1 MYRRGVGVDNSSRGR
16 IPKRVLFVALFLL
29 AALLASVIMVR
40 SVYYQRL
47 KPVSDSQEV
56 VIVTVE
62 KGAPATEISDLLQS
76 KGLIRSSTIFQWYIR
91 TNNVRD
97 KLQAG
102 TYALR
107 PSMSVNEIVDV
118 LVQGSIKSDLIT
130 ILPGQRLDQV
140 RQTFINAGFEP
151 TAVDK
156 ALDASL
162 YAGHPALADKP
173 AAAGLEGF
181 LYPDSYQKDDNT
193 DPSTVVLESLDEM
206 AGHLTPGIRAA
217 FASHGLSV
225 FQGVTLASVLEEEV
239 SNQQDRTQAAQVF
252 LKRLQ
257 IDMFMGSDV
266 TAFYGAIIQ
275 GVEPDT
281 RVDTP
286 YNTLI
291 HKGLPP
297 GPIANVSETSL
308 QAVAG
313 PAATDWLYFVTGDDG
328 TTHFSKSLQDHEA
341 LIKQY
346 CRKNCAPIE

>member
-1 MYRRGVGVDNSSRGR
+1 MYKRGMVSSSRGR
-16 IPKRVLFVALFLL
+16 IPKRVLFVAVFLL
-29 AALLASVIMVR
+29 MALLASVIAVR
-40 SVYYQRL
+40 SVYYERL
-47 KPVSDSQEV
+47 NPVSDSQEV

-62 KGAPATEISDLLQS
+62 RGAAATQIGELLQS

-107 PSMSVNEIVDV
+107 PSMNVEEIVNV
-118 LVQGSIKSDLIT
+118 MVKGSIKSDLIT
-130 ILPGQRLDQV
+130 ILPGQRVDQI
-140 RQTFINAGFEP
+140 RQTFINAGFDP
-151 TAVDK
+151 SAVDN
-156 ALDASL
+156 ALDASQ

-173 AAAGLEGF
+173 ANAGLEGY
-181 LYPDSYQKDDNT
+181 LYPDSYQKDENT
-193 DPSTVVLESLDEM
+193 DPSVVVRESLDEM
-206 AGHLTPGIRAA
+206 AEHLTPGIRAA
-217 FASHGLSV
+217 FATHGLSV
-225 FQGVTLASVLEEEV
+225 FQGVTLASVIEEEV

-252 LKRLQ
+252 LKRLS
-257 IDMFMGSDV
+257 IDMFLGSDV
-266 TAFYGAIIQ
+266 TAFYGAIIR

-297 GPIANVSETSL
+297 GPIANVSDSSL

-328 TTHFSKSLQDHEA
+328 TTHFSKTFEDHES